1 MVVVNSICK
10 RGNMAA
16 SKAQRVGIFIIAFV
30 MVVGTIGSFFII
42 IVANQNAQKDQQD
55 QQAAYSQQMEAIQK
69 QQEEYEK
76 EQQKIAAE
84 LSPTYYPL
92 FKEYASAPATFDD
105 SKVTKLETKDI
116 KVGDGKEVAT
126 PADYRAYYIGWT
138 ANGKV
143 FDQSIDGDSLK
154 APFDPSMGTI
164 DGWTQGTVGMKI
176 GGVRQITIPGALAY
190 GENPPSAD
198 IAKNAPLKFIVM
210 AIPPASANEG

>member
-55 QQAAYSQQMEAIQK
+55 QK

-84 LSPTYYPL
+84 LNPTYYPL